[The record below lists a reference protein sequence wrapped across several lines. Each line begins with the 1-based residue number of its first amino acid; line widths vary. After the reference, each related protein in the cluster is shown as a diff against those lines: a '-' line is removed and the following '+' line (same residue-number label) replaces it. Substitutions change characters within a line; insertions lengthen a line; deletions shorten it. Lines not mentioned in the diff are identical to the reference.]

1 MVDNVTDLDAV
12 RLSQLIINNWLD
24 AYSDNG
30 ALWDRSKAALD
41 LVLRWVPESVRT
53 DAYDLAREK
62 WEGGHI
68 NVDD

>member
-1 MVDNVTDLDAV
+1 MDNVTDLDAA

-41 LVLRWVPESVRT
+41 LVLRWVPEDVRT
-53 DAYDLAREK
+53 DAYGLAREK
-62 WEGGHI
+62 WEGGHT